1 VKILN
6 YYVIVFFL
14 QFIIVLSNSHIA
26 YSLIANNPFA
36 MNNAKIKSVKGTTHD
51 GKYLVE
57 LEYSPEQA
65 KIGQVT
71 FLRIDLFDNLMNN
84 QTRLRHVDCDL
95 IIEKNNVEL
104 FKLSSKYGDSIYHSI
119 SGTILTSYQF
129 NETGIYKIS
138 VKLEGINFIPIIPV
152 LTSFN
157 VEVPTNSSENFNIS
171 LATQKQ

>member
-65 KIGQVT
+65 KKGQVT

-104 FKLSSKYGDSIYHSI
+104 FKLSSKYGESVYHSI
-119 SGTILTSYQF
+119 SGTILTSYKF

-171 LATQKQ
+171 LASQKQ

>member
-1 VKILN
+1 MN

-14 QFIIVLSNSHIA
+14 QFIIVLGNCHVG

-36 MNNAKIKSVKGTTHD
+36 MSNAKLKNVKSTTSD
-51 GKYLVE
+51 GKYLLE

-65 KIGQVT
+65 KKGQVT

-95 IIEKNNVEL
+95 IIAKDNIEL
-104 FKLSSKYGDSIYHSI
+104 FKLSSKYGESVYHSI
-119 SGTILTSYQF
+119 SGTFLASYQF

-138 VKLEGINFIPIIPV
+138 VELVGINFIPITPV
-152 LTSFN
+152 LAGFN
-157 VEVPTNSSENFNIS
+157 VAVPTNSSKNLRIS
-171 LATQKQ
+171 LAS

>member
-1 VKILN
+1 MKILN

-36 MNNAKIKSVKGTTHD
+36 MNNAKIKGVKGTTHD

-65 KIGQVT
+65 KKGQVT

-95 IIEKNNVEL
+95 IIEKNKVEL
-104 FKLSSKYGDSIYHSI
+104 FKLSSKYGDSVYHSI

-138 VKLEGINFIPIIPV
+138 VKLEGINFTPIIPV

-171 LATQKQ
+171 LASQKQ

>member
-1 VKILN
+1 VKIFN

-14 QFIIVLSNSHIA
+14 QFVIVLSYSHIA

-36 MNNAKIKSVKGTTHD
+36 MNNAKIKSVKSTTQD

-65 KIGQVT
+65 KKGQVT
-71 FLRIDLFDNLMNN
+71 FLRIDLFDNLLNN

-95 IIEKNNVEL
+95 IIEKNNIEL
-104 FKLSSKYGDSIYHSI
+104 FRLSSKYGESVYHSI
-119 SGTILTSYQF
+119 SGTFLTSYQF

-138 VKLEGINFIPIIPV
+138 VKLEGINFIPIVPV
-152 LTSFN
+152 LTSFS
-157 VEVPTNSSENFNIS
+157 VAVPTNSSENFNIG
-171 LATQKQ
+171 LASQVQ

>member
-1 VKILN
+1 MKISN

-14 QFIIVLSNSHIA
+14 QFIIVLGNCHVG

-36 MNNAKIKSVKGTTHD
+36 MSNAKLKNVKGTTFD
-51 GKYLVE
+51 GKYLIE

-65 KIGQVT
+65 KKGQIT

-95 IIEKNNVEL
+95 IIAKDNIEL
-104 FKLSSKYGDSIYHSI
+104 FKLSSKYGESVYHSI
-119 SGTILTSYQF
+119 SGTFLASYQF

-138 VKLEGINFIPIIPV
+138 VGMVGINFIPITPV
-152 LTSFN
+152 FTSFN
-157 VEVPTNSSENFNIS
+157 IAVPANSSENLRIS
-171 LATQKQ
+171 LAS